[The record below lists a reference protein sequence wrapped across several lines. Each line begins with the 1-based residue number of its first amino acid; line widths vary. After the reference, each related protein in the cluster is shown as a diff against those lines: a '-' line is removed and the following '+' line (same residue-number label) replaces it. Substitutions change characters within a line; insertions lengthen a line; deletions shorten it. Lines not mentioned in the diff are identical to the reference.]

1 MITFLFAI
9 CSLCIIIP
17 FLVVSQ
23 FDYNKIPTYNK
34 QQITSES
41 NEISALSQIIRG
53 TKEYQKCKTFASYA
67 NCAQEQVE
75 IEALEL
81 ILRKLRESEY
91 QNSCKDNYIQTILN
105 NSKSNNQEIKLEKLT
120 QATDD
125 ILRLCVCA
133 NDKIDTHYQK
143 FSDFKEQIKD
153 IIGKAYAHEE
163 NKNVNI

>member
-17 FLVVSQ
+17 FLVI
-23 FDYNKIPTYNK
+23 NTYI
-34 QQITSES
+34 QQITSAN
-41 NEISALSQIIRG
+41 NEISALSQIIRE
-53 TKEYQKCKTFASYA
+53 TKEYQRCKIFANYE
-67 NCAQEQVE
+67 NWTQEQVE

-91 QNSCKDNYIQTILN
+91 QNSCKDNYNQTILN
-105 NSKSNNQEIKLEKLT
+105 NPQNDNREIKLEKLT

-133 NDKIDTHYQK
+133 NDKIDIHCQN
-143 FSDFKEQIKD
+143 FSDFKGQIKD